1 LIGSCVV
8 SVSLVGHRA
17 RAGPGPARSLRRDKL
32 ILRRAVLTRP
42 ARRRDE
48 QNIRVLART
57 IQFSK
62 NRLFSPDPVP
72 FVVVRRTF
80 QDYGKASYL
89 SSPLLTSARLL
100 ASRGRVK
107 GGGAGRG
114 QKNCSRNE
122 LREQSSAATCRG
134 VGSDSSGR
142 QPQPAGHAQDQETIR
157 PGEPPVNR
165 RPSETLW
172 RRSIALLIRRRP
184 QVSGELDNPCRKA
197 RVYASWPGAC
207 AG

>member
-1 LIGSCVV
+1 MALALCLSVV
-8 SVSLVGHRA
+8 VRLRA
-17 RAGPGPARSLRRDKL
+17 RARLNGRTLALRRDKL

-80 QDYGKASYL
+80 QDYGKVSYL

-100 ASRGRVK
+100 ASHGRVK
-107 GGGAGRG
+107 GGGAGRRTKKLLP
-114 QKNCSRNE
+114 QRAQ
-122 LREQSSAATCRG
+122 EQSSAATCRG
-134 VGSDSSGR
+134 VGSDASGR
-142 QPQPAGHAQDQETIR
+142 QPQPAGHAQDRRDYTTRGRSLSTR
-157 PGEPPVNR
+157 P
-165 RPSETLW
+165 
-172 RRSIALLIRRRP
+172 
-184 QVSGELDNPCRKA
+184 
-197 RVYASWPGAC
+197 

>member
-1 LIGSCVV
+1 V

-80 QDYGKASYL
+80 QDYGKVSYL
-89 SSPLLTSARLL
+89 SSPLLTPARLL

-107 GGGAGRG
+107 RGWSGPEDKKIAPATSSGAIVR
-114 QKNCSRNE
+114 CDLS
-122 LREQSSAATCRG
+122 G
-134 VGSDSSGR
+134 VGSGSSGR

-157 PGEPPVNR
+157 PGERPVNR
-165 RPSETLW
+165 RPTETLW

>member
-8 SVSLVGHRA
+8 SVSLVRRRA
-17 RAGPGPARSLRRDKL
+17 RAGLGPTRSLRRDKL

-100 ASRGRVK
+100 AFRGRVK
-107 GGGAGRG
+107 GGGAGRRTKKLLPQRDQG
-114 QKNCSRNE
+114 AIVRCDLSGRRLGFVRPSTPTSGARSRPRDYTTRRTACQPE
-122 LREQSSAATCRG
+122 AIGDPVASIDRTAHPQAATG
-134 VGSDSSGR
+134 
-142 QPQPAGHAQDQETIR
+142 Q
-157 PGEPPVNR
+157 R
-165 RPSETLW
+165 R
-172 RRSIALLIRRRP
+172 
-184 QVSGELDNPCRKA
+184 A
-197 RVYASWPGAC
+197 R
-207 AG
+207 